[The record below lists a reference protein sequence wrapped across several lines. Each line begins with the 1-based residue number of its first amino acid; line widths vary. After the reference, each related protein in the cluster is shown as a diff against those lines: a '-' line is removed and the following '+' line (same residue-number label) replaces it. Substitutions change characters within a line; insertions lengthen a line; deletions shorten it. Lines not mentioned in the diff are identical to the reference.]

1 MARYIT
7 LSKAAR
13 LVGVKRGTLQ
23 KRIRAGELSTFEG
36 ELDVEELLR
45 AYPGTQME
53 DNTMIERVE
62 RFMEEAFA
70 KAMRHE
76 SEALD
81 VHTLARRVSLLGQ
94 ELAAAKTE
102 IHRYNHLMEQIKQAV
117 AGLQG
122 GAEVAAFRSW
132 FVQVL
137 EGDEDQH
144 GYPRELLDKET
155 FLRILAAHVRVL
167 PSGHDYFVEGA
178 ADLLDAGLSAGLSLR
193 YGCSD
198 GSCGRCRGRLVSGE
212 VRQTRTPLYELNEA
226 QRERGELLLCCTTA
240 VTDVVL
246 EAVERHPDEEIQ
258 EQRLDTRVR
267 RLRSCGSAMN
277 LVELRPQPGQRLE
290 FRSGQYVW
298 LETGAG
304 RGGEFS
310 LASCPC
316 DASKL
321 ELHIPHAAGDPAA
334 GTLGELNTG
343 DSLMVVGP
351 RGRFVLGQDASRP
364 LLMLACDG
372 GFAPIK
378 ALIEQAIALDL
389 VESIELYWLDSGE
402 AGQYLDNLCRSWAD
416 ALDIFEY
423 HPLKGGGEV
432 ARRVD
437 LFMDALRRDG
447 VDLAGM
453 EIYAAGRQE
462 LLPALHEALLEAGAE
477 EKHLHLEPLRQGE
490 PVASSSP

>member
-1 MARYIT
+1 VARYIT

-45 AYPGTQME
+45 AYPETQME
-53 DNTMIERVE
+53 DNTEIERVE

-81 VHTLARRVSLLGQ
+81 AHTLTKRVSLLGQ
-94 ELAAAKTE
+94 ELAAAKAE
-102 IHRYNHLMEQIKQAV
+102 IHRYNELMEQIKQEV

-122 GAEVAAFRSW
+122 GQEAAAFKSW

-137 EGDEDQH
+137 EGGKEGH
-144 GYPRELLDKET
+144 AYPRELLDKET
-155 FLRILAAHVRVL
+155 FLRILSAHVRVL

-193 YGCSD
+193 YGCAD

-212 VRQTRTPLYELNEA
+212 VRQTRVPIHTLSE
-226 QRERGELLLCCTTA
+226 QQQERDELLLCCHTA
-240 VTDVVL
+240 VTDVVI
-246 EAVERHPDEEIQ
+246 EAVERRPGEDIQ
-258 EQRLDTRVR
+258 DQRLDARIR
-267 RLRSCGSAMN
+267 RLQACGPAMT
-277 LVELRPQPGQRLE
+277 LVELRLPQQQRLE
-290 FRSGQYVW
+290 FLSGQYVQI
-298 LETGAG
+298 ETGAG
-304 RGGEFS
+304 RGGEYS

-321 ELHIPHAAGDPAA
+321 ELHIQHPPGDPASSP
-334 GTLGELNTG
+334 LGALRTG
-343 DSLMVVGP
+343 DSLVVVGP
-351 RGRFVLGQDASRP
+351 RGRFALGQDASRP

-378 ALIEQAIALDL
+378 GLIEQAIALDL
-389 VESIELYWLDSGE
+389 VESIDLYWLESGDT
-402 AGQYLDNLCRSWAD
+402 GHYLDNLCRSWAD
-416 ALDIFEY
+416 ALDILDY
-423 HPLKGGGEV
+423 HPLHSGAGV
-432 ARRVD
+432 AARVSS
-437 LFMDALRRDG
+437 LIDALRRDA
-447 VDLAGM
+447 VVLADR
-453 EIYAAGRQE
+453 EIYLAAAAD
-462 LLPALHEALLEAGAE
+462 LLPPLRAALLEAGAE
-477 EKHLHLEPLRQGE
+477 EQHLHLESLRQGE
-490 PVASSSP
+490 AVGPVV

>member
-1 MARYIT
+1 VARYIT

-45 AYPGTQME
+45 VYPGTQME

-76 SEALD
+76 SDALD
-81 VHTLARRVSLLGQ
+81 AHTLAKRVSLLGQ
-94 ELAAAKTE
+94 ELAASKAE
-102 IHRYNHLMEQIKQAV
+102 IDRYTGLMEQIKQAV
-117 AGLQG
+117 AGLQSG
-122 GAEVAAFRSW
+122 SEVAAFKSW
-132 FVQVL
+132 FVQAL
-137 EGDEDQH
+137 EGDEGLH
-144 GYPRELLDKET
+144 AYPRELLDKET

-193 YGCSD
+193 YGCAD

-212 VRQTRTPLYELNEA
+212 VRQTRPPRYELNAA
-226 QRERGELLLCCTTA
+226 QRERGELLLCCHTA
-240 VTDVVL
+240 VTDVVI
-246 EAVERHPDEEIQ
+246 EAAERHPGEAIQ
-258 EQRLDTRVR
+258 EQRLDTRIR
-267 RLRSCGSAMN
+267 RLQECGPAMT
-277 LVELRPQPGQRLE
+277 LVELRPEAGQRLE
-290 FRSGQYVW
+290 YLSGQYVR
-298 LETGAG
+298 LETTAG

-321 ELHIPHAAGDPAA
+321 ALHLPHPPGALGAGP
-334 GTLGELNTG
+334 LGELHSG
-343 DSLMVVGP
+343 DSMLVVGS
-351 RGRFVLGQDASRP
+351 RGSFVLAQDAARP

-378 ALIEQAIALDL
+378 GLIEQAIALDL
-389 VESIELYWLDSGE
+389 VEAIDLYWLDSGE
-402 AGQYLDNLCRSWAD
+402 TGHYLDNLCRSWAD
-416 ALDIFEY
+416 ALDILDY
-423 HPLKGGGEV
+423 HPLRGGGEV
-432 ARRVD
+432 GERVAV
-437 LFMDALRRDG
+437 LMEALRRDG
-447 VDLAGM
+447 VQLAGM

-462 LLPALHEALLEAGAE
+462 WLSVLREALLADGAE
-477 EKHLHLEPLRQGE
+477 DKYLHLEPLRQGE
-490 PVASSSP
+490 PVVASG

>member
-13 LVGVKRGTLQ
+13 LVGVKRGILQ

-45 AYPGTQME
+45 AYPDTQME

-81 VHTLARRVSLLGQ
+81 VHTLARRVSLLGR
-94 ELAAAKTE
+94 ELAAAKAE
-102 IHRYNHLMEQIKQAV
+102 IHRYNALMEQIKQAV

-132 FVQVL
+132 FVQAL
-137 EGDEDQH
+137 EGDEGEH

-178 ADLLDAGLSAGLSLR
+178 VDLLDAGLSAGLSLR
-193 YGCSD
+193 YGCAD
-198 GSCGRCRGRLVSGE
+198 GSCGRCRGRLLSGE
-212 VRQTRTPLYELNEA
+212 VRATRESRYALSEP
-226 QRERGELLLCCTTA
+226 QRERGELLLCCNTA
-240 VTDVVL
+240 VTDVVI
-246 EAVERHPDEEIQ
+246 EAVERGPGEDIQ
-258 EQRLDTRVR
+258 DQRLDTRIR
-267 RLRSCGSAMN
+267 RLQACGPAMT
-277 LVELRPQPGQRLE
+277 LVELRPAPGQRLE
-290 FRSGQYVW
+290 FHSGQYVS

-316 DASKL
+316 DATKL
-321 ELHIPHAAGDPAA
+321 ELHIPHPAGDPE
-334 GTLGELNTG
+334 GGPLGILRPN
-343 DSLMVVGP
+343 DSLMLVGP
-351 RGRFVLGQDASRP
+351 RGGFVLGQDASRP
-364 LLMLACDG
+364 LLMLAVDG

-378 ALIEQAIALDL
+378 ALIEQGVALDL
-389 VESIELYWLDSGE
+389 VECIELYWLASNG
-402 AGQYLDNLCRSWAD
+402 AGHYLDNLCRSWAD
-416 ALDIFEY
+416 ALDGFDY
-423 HPLKGGGEV
+423 HPVHSDGPAAEQV
-432 ARRVD
+432 AA
-437 LFMDALRRDG
+437 LMQALRRDG
-447 VDLAGM
+447 VDLAAM
-453 EIYAAGRQE
+453 EIYLAADA
-462 LLPALHEALLEAGAE
+462 ALSRPLRAALLAAGAE

-490 PVASSSP
+490 PEVPPSP

>member
-45 AYPGTQME
+45 AYPDTQME

-102 IHRYNHLMEQIKQAV
+102 IHRYNALMEQIKQAI

-122 GAEVAAFRSW
+122 GSEVNAFKSW
-132 FVQVL
+132 FVQAL
-137 EGDEDQH
+137 EGDEGEH

-198 GSCGRCRGRLVSGE
+198 GSCGRCRGRLVTGE
-212 VRQTRTPLYELNEA
+212 VRETRPPGYALSA
-226 QRERGELLLCCTTA
+226 QQRARGELLLCCHTA
-240 VTDVVL
+240 VTDVVI
-246 EAVERHPDEEIQ
+246 EAVERHPGEDIQ
-258 EQRLDTRVR
+258 DQRLDTRVR
-267 RLRSCGSAMN
+267 RLQACGPAMT
-277 LVELRPQPGQRLE
+277 LVELRPAPGQRLE
-290 FRSGQYVW
+290 FLSGQYVAV
-298 LETGAG
+298 ETGAG

-321 ELHIPHAAGDPAA
+321 ELHLPHPPGDQAAGP
-334 GTLGELNTG
+334 LGELRQG

-364 LLMLACDG
+364 LLMLAIDG
-372 GFAPIK
+372 GFAPVK
-378 ALIEQAIALDL
+378 SLIEQAVALDL
-389 VESIELYWLDSGE
+389 VEFIELYWLARNGSGH
-402 AGQYLDNLCRSWAD
+402 YLDNLCRSWSD
-416 ALDIFEY
+416 ALDILDY
-423 HPLKGGGEV
+423 HPVQGGSSPEEAV
-432 ARRVD
+432 EALLR
-437 LFMDALRRDG
+437 ALRRDG
-447 VDLAGM
+447 VDLGVM
-453 EIYAAGRQE
+453 EIYLAADAA
-462 LLPALHEALLEAGAE
+462 LLSPLRAALLEAGAE
-477 EKHLHLEPLRQGE
+477 ENQLHLEPLRQGE
-490 PVASSSP
+490 PVTGMGA